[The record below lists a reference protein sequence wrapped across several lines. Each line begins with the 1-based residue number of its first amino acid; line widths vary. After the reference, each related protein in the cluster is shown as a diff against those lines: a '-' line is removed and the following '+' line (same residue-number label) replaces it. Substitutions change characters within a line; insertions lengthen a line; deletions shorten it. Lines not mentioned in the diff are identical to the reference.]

1 MQLDMAV
8 RAVQADYG
16 DYPPDFSDWAS
27 NDSLAVDRWLLR
39 AFPRY
44 ALTGSNTTLSQ
55 QMVNDIL
62 SNYKVNV
69 ANPAAALV
77 VFLGGVPAVA
87 GAYNA
92 YSVQN
97 PNGSGIPW
105 RSDGFNAD
113 RNAAFQSRPA
123 TDQGQVRVPLR
134 PRGHV
139 PRLAL
144 FRPAGRFG
152 HVPQLHPARLMS
164 TSAPG
169 WTRTAAPG
177 ATTTT
182 TAPGTSR
189 RSSPIPRRV
198 TWRCTDMK
206 TGPWGTVVPSGNHR
220 RHKSALAEQRQL
232 PDHLRPGRALRIPKH
247 VHHVAGAGNPQML
260 SPADFD
266 NITNFVQTAAR
277 WKTR

>member
-1 MQLDMAV
+1 MNRSLATRHSPLAARRGFTLIEMLTVVVIIGILASFVTAAAIAARKAARKFAIHQEVMQLDMAV
-8 RAVQADYG
+8 RALQADYG

-77 VFLGGVPAVA
+77 VFLGDVPAVA

-113 RNAAFQSRPA
+113 PTQPFSPGQPRIKAKFEFPSARVDTYLGSPYFVPPGVSAASPNSIPCAMF
-123 TDQGQVRVPLR
+123 
-134 PRGHV
+134 
-139 PRLAL
+139 
-144 FRPAGRFG
+144 
-152 HVPQLHPARLMS
+152 

-169 WTRTAAPG
+169 WTRAAAPG

-182 TAPGTSR
+182 TAPGTSP
-189 RSSPIPRRV
+189 RSSPLPRRA
-198 TWRCTDMK
+198 TWRCPT
-206 TGPWGTVVPSGNHR
+206 
-220 RHKSALAEQRQL
+220 
-232 PDHLRPGRALRIPKH
+232 
-247 VHHVAGAGNPQML
+247 
-260 SPADFD
+260 
-266 NITNFVQTAAR
+266 
-277 WKTR
+277 